1 MTKILWHYWRQCN
14 ELTSLLPNVSN
25 SQTIQGCN
33 VTRTRHP
40 RNHGAILYQMRYCK
54 VKFRDADFNPVKGME
69 KFKKKN
75 HLRRLRMRLSS
86 YLIIFFYRGRKMTSF
101 SFLWSEVT
109 MRTRL
114 VFCRRRIVFV
124 WQFHEHVVACI
135 SLVIKLNWSI
145 SHQSGRCVEL
155 FLILQQI
162 VGWPVTYCHFCG
174 LLIKKIRFLVPWPS
188 SRAENL
194 FISVH
199 TPPRN
204 ITVRAA
210 WCNALCFCFVL
221 FFSLRG
227 GFIEGSSW

>member
-1 MTKILWHYWRQCN
+1 MWLEPVTLAIMERFCTKCGTAKWNFGMLILIPWKEWKIL
-14 ELTSLLPNVSN
+14 
-25 SQTIQGCN
+25 
-33 VTRTRHP
+33 
-40 RNHGAILYQMRYCK
+40 
-54 VKFRDADFNPVKGME
+54 
-69 KFKKKN
+69 KKN
-75 HLRRLRMRLSS
+75 YLRRLRMRLSS

-194 FISVH
+194 FMSVH

-204 ITVRAA
+204 IIVRAA

>member
-1 MTKILWHYWRQCN
+1 MWFESVTLAIPERFCTKCGALKWKERKIL
-14 ELTSLLPNVSN
+14 
-25 SQTIQGCN
+25 
-33 VTRTRHP
+33 
-40 RNHGAILYQMRYCK
+40 
-54 VKFRDADFNPVKGME
+54 
-69 KFKKKN
+69 KKN
-75 HLRRLRMRLSS
+75 YLRRLRMRFLS

-162 VGWPVTYCHFCG
+162 VGWPVTYCHFFG

-194 FISVH
+194 FMSVH

-204 ITVRAA
+204 IIVRAA

>member
-1 MTKILWHYWRQCN
+1 
-14 ELTSLLPNVSN
+14 
-25 SQTIQGCN
+25 
-33 VTRTRHP
+33 
-40 RNHGAILYQMRYCK
+40 
-54 VKFRDADFNPVKGME
+54 
-69 KFKKKN
+69 
-75 HLRRLRMRLSS
+75 MRLSS

>member
-1 MTKILWHYWRQCN
+1 
-14 ELTSLLPNVSN
+14 
-25 SQTIQGCN
+25 
-33 VTRTRHP
+33 
-40 RNHGAILYQMRYCK
+40 
-54 VKFRDADFNPVKGME
+54 ME
-69 KFKKKN
+69 KLKKKN

-101 SFLWSEVT
+101 SFLWSAVT

-114 VFCRRRIVFV
+114 VFCHKRIVFV

-194 FISVH
+194 FMSVH

-204 ITVRAA
+204 IIVRAA

>member
-1 MTKILWHYWRQCN
+1 MWLEPVTLAIMERFCTKCGTAKWNFGMLILIPWKEWKK
-14 ELTSLLPNVSN
+14 L
-25 SQTIQGCN
+25 
-33 VTRTRHP
+33 
-40 RNHGAILYQMRYCK
+40 
-54 VKFRDADFNPVKGME
+54 
-69 KFKKKN
+69 KKN
-75 HLRRLRMRLSS
+75 YLRRLRMRLSS

-135 SLVIKLNWSI
+135 SLVIKLNWYI

-194 FISVH
+194 FMSVH

-204 ITVRAA
+204 IIVRAA